1 MDFRPSEETL
11 FILKVLYKGRN
22 ISPSRGFHSEK
33 LRGLYNKKFPNR
45 EALSFK
51 DAIKNLKN
59 SGYITVIKKK
69 EDKYYISN
77 ITEVNLIL
85 QSHGYIS
92 NDGLY

>member
-11 FILKVLYKGRN
+11 FILKVLYKRRN
-22 ISPSRGFHSEK
+22 ISPNRGFHSEK

-45 EALSFK
+45 DDLSFK
-51 DAIKNLKN
+51 DAIKFLRN
-59 SGYITVIKKK
+59 SGYITVVKKK

-85 QSHGYIS
+85 RSHGCIS
-92 NDGLY
+92 EDGLY